1 MMKMMMV
8 MIMMTM
14 SDGPN
19 TTQHRK
25 AGSDLTFVLEMT
37 TLSTGPPGGGQLC
50 DDSIVI

>member
-1 MMKMMMV
+1 MMMMMMV

-19 TTQHRK
+19 TTQHRQ